1 MHEEDTKV
9 HREMRRV
16 NKGLIVSML
25 AVIVYSANIWGV
37 SIYFL
42 DEAKNA
48 GCAMEMYQEGEWIV
62 PVFNNELRT
71 DKPVLHYYFM
81 KAGYALF
88 GITPMGARIFSSLMG
103 VLTVLSVFY
112 YVKKI
117 VNEQAAFYSSL
128 ILIASIQFAVQ
139 FHLAVPD
146 PYLLFFLTTGWLS
159 FYYGWH
165 FHSRKHYYFF
175 YLCVSLAFLTK
186 GPVAILFSGLIVLL
200 FLLVQRNFTWKQ
212 MLALRL
218 VEGALIFCLI
228 GAPWY
233 ILVGIQTQGE
243 WIDQFFFKHNV
254 SRFTNTMEGHG
265 GFPFI
270 SFIIL
275 FVGLMPFSF
284 FLPQAIREWWKQKN
298 PFSTFC
304 LLVTLIVVL
313 FFAFSKT
320 ILPTYPEPAFPFAA
334 IALGIFFNNMIEA
347 AAKPRRLWIAAI
359 IYLIITIAMWPA
371 GYYALSIDALLST
384 LAPLTWIFVVLPIGA
399 LAGLW
404 LISKHR
410 LQSGIFTYA
419 GSQIVFL
426 LLFFYVL
433 FPAIDER
440 NSVARAINLIGENK
454 TFVYHGNLNP
464 AFVFNLKRPIGEVK
478 PDSLGKGSYLIT
490 TEDHADD
497 LGMPGLIQ
505 RFESKDLFESSETIV
520 FEVKP

>member
-1 MHEEDTKV
+1 MQKI
-9 HREMRRV
+9 
-16 NKGLIVSML
+16 NKGLIVFLL
-25 AVIVYSANIWGV
+25 AVIVYSSNIWGV

-42 DEAKNA
+42 DEAKNS

-112 YVKKI
+112 YVRKI
-117 VNEQAAFYSSL
+117 INEQAAFYSSL

-165 FHSRKHYYFF
+165 SDSRKHYYLF

-200 FLLVQRNFTWKQ
+200 FLLVQREFTWKQ
-212 MLALRL
+212 IVALRL
-218 VEGALIFCLI
+218 AEGALIFCVI
-228 GAPWY
+228 GVPWY
-233 ILVGIQTQGE
+233 ILVGIHTQGE

-284 FLPQAIREWWKQKN
+284 FLPQAIRQWWKQKN
-298 PFSTFC
+298 SLSTFC

-334 IALGIFFNNMIEA
+334 IALGIFFTNIVNVTV
-347 AAKPRRLWIAAI
+347 KPRRLWIAGVV
-359 IYLIITIAMWPA
+359 YLIITVGMWPA

-384 LAPLTWIFVVLPIGA
+384 LAPLTWIFVVLPVGA

-404 LISKHR
+404 LIGKHR
-410 LQSGIFTYA
+410 VQSGIFTYA
-419 GSQIVFL
+419 GAQIVFL

-440 NSVARAINLIGENK
+440 NSVTQAINVIGEDK
-454 TFVYHGNLNP
+454 PFIYHGDLNP
-464 AFVFNLKRPIGEVK
+464 AFVFNLKKPIDQSRL
-478 PDSLGKGSYLIT
+478 DSLDRGSYIIT
-490 TEDHADD
+490 TKHHADD
-497 LGMPGLIQ
+497 LETAGKI
-505 RFESKDLFESSETIV
+505 RVFESKDLFESSETII

>member
-1 MHEEDTKV
+1 MQKI
-9 HREMRRV
+9 
-16 NKGLIVSML
+16 NKGLIVSLL
-25 AVIVYSANIWGV
+25 AVVVYSANIWGV

-42 DEAKNA
+42 DEAKNS
-48 GCAMEMYQEGEWIV
+48 GCAMEMYQEGEWVV
-62 PVFNNELRT
+62 PVFNNELRR

-112 YVKKI
+112 YVRMI
-117 VNEQAAFYSSL
+117 INEQTAFYSSL

-165 FHSRKHYYFF
+165 SDSRKHYYLF

-186 GPVAILFSGLIVLL
+186 GPIAILFSGLIVLL
-200 FLLVQRNFTWKQ
+200 FLLVQREFTWKQ
-212 MLALRL
+212 IVALRL
-218 VEGALIFCLI
+218 VEGALIFCI
-228 GAPWY
+228 TGVPWY
-233 ILVGIQTQGE
+233 VLVGIQTQGE

-275 FVGLMPFSF
+275 LAGLMPFSF
-284 FLPQAIREWWKQKN
+284 FLPQAIRQWWKQKN
-298 PFSTFC
+298 SLTTFC
-304 LLVTLIVVL
+304 FLVTLIVVL

-334 IALGIFFNNMIEA
+334 IALGIFFTNIVNVTV
-347 AAKPRRLWIAAI
+347 KPRRLWIAGVV
-359 IYLIITIAMWPA
+359 YLIITVAMWPA

-384 LAPLTWIFVVLPIGA
+384 LAPLTWIFIVLPVGA

-404 LISKHR
+404 LIVKHR
-410 LQSGIFTYA
+410 VQSGIFTYA

-433 FPAIDER
+433 FPAIDKR
-440 NSVARAINLIGENK
+440 NSVTQAINMIGEDK
-454 TFVYHGNLNP
+454 PFVYHGDLNP
-464 AFVFNLKRPIGEVK
+464 AFVFNLKKPIHQGRP
-478 PDSLGKGSYLIT
+478 DRLDRGSYVIT
-490 TEDHADD
+490 TKRHADD
-497 LGMPGLIQ
+497 LETSGKI
-505 RFESKDLFESSETIV
+505 RVFESKDLFESSETIV
-520 FEVKP
+520 FEVAP